1 MARMSRFRI
10 RPLRNEVCK
19 LEEVD
24 ISVSNPTKTI
34 KEAVLNIREVLDQRS
49 LWWLP
54 NPKMGKRIAVNLCDE
69 SPTQQP
75 CMWDSFRSTAG
86 LIRQLPANASLVI
99 SRLWFYSASG
109 DPQRD
114 TSGSGSAIR
123 GTKRYG
129 ATATSLMD
137 RDESGRGGGQGGV
150 FGRLKSFTFDLFC
163 ADRNQSQ
170 SHTGFPEK
178 VAGILRKSVHPS
190 FSACPAVWAAV

>member
-10 RPLRNEVCK
+10 RPLRNEVWK
-19 LEEVD
+19 LDEVD
-24 ISVSNPTKTI
+24 ISVSNATKTS

-54 NPKMGKRIAVNLCDE
+54 NPKTGKRITVNLCDE

-75 CMWDSFRSTAG
+75 CTWDSSRSTAG

-99 SRLWFYSASG
+99 PRLRFHSASG

-114 TSGSGSAIR
+114 TSGSRSPIR

-129 ATATSLMD
+129 ATAASLMD
-137 RDESGRGGGQGGV
+137 RDESGRGGGT
-150 FGRLKSFTFDLFC
+150 GRRVWTL
-163 ADRNQSQ
+163 
-170 SHTGFPEK
+170 EK
-178 VAGILRKSVHPS
+178 LH
-190 FSACPAVWAAV
+190 F